1 MKFNLSNDFVGGA
14 VAKLLSKFVQKK
26 TGYKINIQ
34 LNDLNVEVVDGKAHL
49 HVNADA
55 EMDNNELIKVFKVI
69 GV

>member
-14 VAKLLSKFVQKK
+14 VAKLLSKFIQKK

>member
-14 VAKLLSKFVQKK
+14 VAKLLSKFIQRK

-49 HVNADA
+49 HINADA
-55 EMDNNELIKVFKVI
+55 EMDDNELIKVFKVI

>member
-14 VAKLLSKFVQKK
+14 VAKLLSKFIQKK

-34 LNDLNVEVVDGKAHL
+34 FNDLNVEVVDGKAHL

-55 EMDNNELIKVFKVI
+55 EMDNNELNKVFKVI

>member
-1 MKFNLSNDFVGGA
+1 MKFNLSNDFIGNA
-14 VAKLLSKFVQKK
+14 IAKLLSKIIQKK
-26 TGYKINIQ
+26 TGYKIDIE

-49 HVNADA
+49 HINADA

>member
-14 VAKLLSKFVQKK
+14 VAKLLSKFIQKK

-34 LNDLNVEVVDGKAHL
+34 FNDLNVEVVDGKAHL